1 MAISMTGFGRG
12 EYKDDNYQFLVECK
26 TINHKYADINI
37 RLPRKLSFLEDKARI
52 LVKDYIK
59 RGRVDLY
66 IKLDLLGSEDV
77 NLKFDEA
84 LATQYVSI
92 LKQIKDKFDLVDDI
106 SVMNIAKFP
115 DVIKTE
121 EKEDDE
127 DKLWSML
134 KVALE
139 NALLKLKEILL
150 SVFPEN
156 LKLKDLGKL
165 VVIPTFYVGN
175 EYNSWKAIFY
185 NNLPNSETEDY
196 RVVDVA
202 MASSAAPVFF
212 PSYDCHIDGG
222 IIATDPS
229 LASII
234 YSIDEELG
242 KRMDQI
248 RLLSFGTGY
257 CYNSIKEDTSKWGAI
272 DWVISKDPD
281 LPIISVTLEGN
292 AQLSQIF
299 SKKLL
304 DSNYY
309 RVNPK
314 MDKDISMDD
323 TKSMDYL
330 LELAAEYNI
339 KDCINW
345 INNKWNKI

>member
-139 NALLKLKEILL
+139 NSLLKLKEMRSEEGKKLAEDIQNRCDLL
-150 SVFPEN
+150 KNYIEDIEKYSYNVVIDYKE
-156 LKLKDLGKL
+156 KLKNRISDMLEDPSIIDESRLAQEVAIYADKSSITEEIVRFKSHIEQLKNTVVKNESIGRKIDFLIQEMNRETNTIGSKSSDLNITNL
-165 VVIPTFYVGN
+165 VVEV
-175 EYNSWKAIFY
+175 K
-185 NNLPNSETEDY
+185 SELEKI
-196 RVVDVA
+196 R
-202 MASSAAPVFF
+202 
-212 PSYDCHIDGG
+212 
-222 IIATDPS
+222 
-229 LASII
+229 
-234 YSIDEELG
+234 E
-242 KRMDQI
+242 QI
-248 RLLSFGTGY
+248 
-257 CYNSIKEDTSKWGAI
+257 
-272 DWVISKDPD
+272 
-281 LPIISVTLEGN
+281 
-292 AQLSQIF
+292 Q
-299 SKKLL
+299 
-304 DSNYY
+304 
-309 RVNPK
+309 
-314 MDKDISMDD
+314 
-323 TKSMDYL
+323 
-330 LELAAEYNI
+330 NI
-339 KDCINW
+339 E
-345 INNKWNKI
+345 

>member
-77 NLKFDEA
+77 NLKFDEE

-127 DKLWSML
+127 DKLWLML

-139 NALLKLKEILL
+139 NALLKLKEMRSEEGKKLAEDIQNRCDLL
-150 SVFPEN
+150 KNYIEDIEKYSYNVVIDYKE
-156 LKLKDLGKL
+156 KLKNRISDMLEDPSIIDESRLAQEVAIYADKSSITEEIVRFKSHIEQLKNTVVKNESIGRKIDFLIQEMNRETNTIGSKSSDLNITNL
-165 VVIPTFYVGN
+165 VVEI
-175 EYNSWKAIFY
+175 K
-185 NNLPNSETEDY
+185 SELEKI
-196 RVVDVA
+196 R
-202 MASSAAPVFF
+202 
-212 PSYDCHIDGG
+212 
-222 IIATDPS
+222 
-229 LASII
+229 
-234 YSIDEELG
+234 E
-242 KRMDQI
+242 QI
-248 RLLSFGTGY
+248 
-257 CYNSIKEDTSKWGAI
+257 
-272 DWVISKDPD
+272 
-281 LPIISVTLEGN
+281 
-292 AQLSQIF
+292 Q
-299 SKKLL
+299 
-304 DSNYY
+304 
-309 RVNPK
+309 
-314 MDKDISMDD
+314 
-323 TKSMDYL
+323 
-330 LELAAEYNI
+330 NI
-339 KDCINW
+339 E
-345 INNKWNKI
+345 

>member
-139 NALLKLKEILL
+139 NALLKLKEMRSEEGKKLAEDIQNRCDLL
-150 SVFPEN
+150 KNYIEDIEKYSYNVVIDYKE
-156 LKLKDLGKL
+156 KLKNRISDMLEGPSIIDESRLAQEVAIYADKSSITEEIVRFKSHIEQLKNTVVKNESIGRKIDFLIQEMNRETNTIGSKSSDLNITNL
-165 VVIPTFYVGN
+165 VVEV
-175 EYNSWKAIFY
+175 K
-185 NNLPNSETEDY
+185 SELEKI
-196 RVVDVA
+196 R
-202 MASSAAPVFF
+202 
-212 PSYDCHIDGG
+212 
-222 IIATDPS
+222 
-229 LASII
+229 
-234 YSIDEELG
+234 E
-242 KRMDQI
+242 QI
-248 RLLSFGTGY
+248 
-257 CYNSIKEDTSKWGAI
+257 
-272 DWVISKDPD
+272 
-281 LPIISVTLEGN
+281 
-292 AQLSQIF
+292 Q
-299 SKKLL
+299 
-304 DSNYY
+304 
-309 RVNPK
+309 
-314 MDKDISMDD
+314 
-323 TKSMDYL
+323 
-330 LELAAEYNI
+330 NI
-339 KDCINW
+339 E
-345 INNKWNKI
+345 

>member
-139 NALLKLKEILL
+139 NALLKLKEMRSEEGKKLAEDIQNRCDLL
-150 SVFPEN
+150 KNYIEDIEKYSYN
-156 LKLKDLGKL
+156 
-165 VVIPTFYVGN
+165 VVIDYKEKYMKTLN
-175 EYNSWKAIFY
+175 EY
-185 NNLPNSETEDY
+185 L
-196 RVVDVA
+196 
-202 MASSAAPVFF
+202 
-212 PSYDCHIDGG
+212 
-222 IIATDPS
+222 
-229 LASII
+229 
-234 YSIDEELG
+234 
-242 KRMDQI
+242 
-248 RLLSFGTGY
+248 
-257 CYNSIKEDTSKWGAI
+257 
-272 DWVISKDPD
+272 
-281 LPIISVTLEGN
+281 
-292 AQLSQIF
+292 
-299 SKKLL
+299 
-304 DSNYY
+304 
-309 RVNPK
+309 
-314 MDKDISMDD
+314 
-323 TKSMDYL
+323 
-330 LELAAEYNI
+330 
-339 KDCINW
+339 
-345 INNKWNKI
+345 